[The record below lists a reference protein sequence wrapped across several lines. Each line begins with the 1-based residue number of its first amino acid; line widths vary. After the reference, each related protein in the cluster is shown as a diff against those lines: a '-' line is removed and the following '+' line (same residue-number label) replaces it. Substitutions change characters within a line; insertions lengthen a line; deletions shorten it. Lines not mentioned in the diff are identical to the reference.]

1 MKIKGQ
7 GVALDNLDWRILQ
20 LLQENA
26 KLTYTEIGNK
36 LDVAHSTVYDRIQ
49 RMEEHGIIKKYRAV
63 VDPEK
68 AGLQQ
73 ITALMTIY
81 TEPKESEHIANKL
94 AEFPEILEVSSSFS
108 EELVI
113 NAKVVSQDQ
122 PKLHAFI
129 AQSIAPL
136 PGVLRIRTS
145 VITKKYKE
153 ETSQPLL
160 WLCGLLQRFF
170 VKTYKSSESL
180 IEFASINWRVVYG
193 GFTF

>member
-7 GVALDNLDWRILQ
+7 GVALDNLDWRILR

-63 VDPEK
+63 VDLQK
-68 AGLQQ
+68 TGLQQ
-73 ITALMTIY
+73 IMALMTIY

-94 AEFPEILEVSSSFS
+94 AEFPEVLEVSSSFS

-153 ETSQPLL
+153 ETFQPLL
-160 WLCGLLQRFF
+160 F
-170 VKTYKSSESL
+170 
-180 IEFASINWRVVYG
+180 
-193 GFTF
+193 